1 MQIASTLPDFHQN
14 KASTVPHVGS
24 ANHSAKASIFIEPRE
39 LLKKDDRS

>member
-14 KASTVPHVGS
+14 KARSVPHVDG
-24 ANHSAKASIFIEPRE
+24 ANYSAKTSIFIEPRE